1 MYHANVNA
9 NLMVENV
16 IQNKSRILIDV
27 DASAKNIIYMKKII
41 FWILL
46 NVVAV
51 PKLFQNI

>member
-9 NLMVENV
+9 NLMVANV

-41 FWILL
+41 F
-46 NVVAV
+46 
-51 PKLFQNI
+51 